1 MARANQIPRR
11 VHLVKTP
18 MRALFVGVV
27 AGLSLNSVGCADIG
41 WFARQGVGQVELLAN
56 ARPVARVLEDNET
69 DPAVKQR
76 LQLVV
81 AAKNFAK
88 STLGLNVSHQYRSVT
103 FLDRTSVVYVV
114 TAAPRTSL
122 DPYLWTYPVVGA
134 LPYRGYFSLEEAE
147 AAANALEA
155 EEDVYVDV
163 RTVSTYSLLGI
174 LPDPIV
180 SPMLFVSDEAYLVET
195 VIHELAHATVF
206 AAGQGAFNEGMAT
219 FIGREGLRQF
229 VAKHYGSDSAIF
241 ARVRQVRADREV
253 YARAVAALAFDLRVL
268 FAQRESASAEEI
280 LARKDAIFLEHQRHY
295 EVEVAGALETFWLR
309 RARLP
314 DNNAEL
320 AAYGIY
326 SLQQQLYERA
336 FAACQED
343 LRCFIQT
350 MKNAAREDDAELWL
364 GEHLR
369 DAAAEPRVLP

>member
-1 MARANQIPRR
+1 M
-11 VHLVKTP
+11 
-18 MRALFVGVV
+18 
-27 AGLSLNSVGCADIG
+27 G
-41 WFARQGVGQVELLAN
+41 WFARQGAGQVELLAS
-56 ARPVARVLEDNET
+56 AQPVATVLESDAT
-69 DPAVKQR
+69 DPEVKRR
-76 LQLVV
+76 LRLVV
-81 AAKNFAK
+81 AAKNFARQD
-88 STLGLNVSHQYRSVT
+88 LGLNVTHQYRAVT

-114 TAAPRTSL
+114 TAAPKTSL
-122 DPYLWTYPVVGA
+122 DPYLWRYPVVGA

-147 AAANALEA
+147 AAANDLEA
-155 EEDVYVDV
+155 NENVDVDV

-174 LPDPIV
+174 LPDPIL

-229 VAKHYGSDSAIF
+229 VAKHYGQDSAIY

-253 YARAVAALAFDLRVL
+253 YARAVAALSFDLRVL
-268 FAQRESASAEEI
+268 FAQRDAATEAEI

-295 EVEVAGALETFWLR
+295 QTEVATALDTFYLR

-326 SLQQQLYERA
+326 TLQQELYERT
-336 FAACQED
+336 FAACQKD
-343 LRCFIQT
+343 LRCFIRT
-350 MKNAAREDDAELWL
+350 MKQAARQDDAELWL
-364 GEHLR
+364 GETIR
-369 DAAAEPRVLP
+369 AEDVQPRVLP